1 MILTFFWLVGGG
13 EMFTMQSIE
22 MFVCVRVWV
31 GDAVGVWWK
40 QGVKKRDA
48 GRKEK
53 KSESESS
60 KKKKKSQKEKSQGNR
75 QKKRRKGRKWAIAS
89 LQQLALVWV
98 SFVIGGSS
106 GGRSDELCVLP
117 WRRGGREEERRGD
130 GWRGGSGSLS

>member
-1 MILTFFWLVGGG
+1 MVGAR
-13 EMFTMQSIE
+13 
-22 MFVCVRVWV
+22 C
-31 GDAVGVWWK
+31 
-40 QGVKKRDA
+40 KKRDA

-60 KKKKKSQKEKSQGNR
+60 KKKKKSRKEKSQGNR

-117 WRRGGREEERRGD
+117 WRRGGGREEERR
-130 GWRGGSGSLS
+130 WMEGGKRVAKLKKRMTVGEK